1 MPYRVA
7 SAKINKDLHEKYSKH
22 CVLKGCSIHAD
33 LKSYIEDTLK
43 ADREVSESNNVGT
56 KLGKNENIIP
66 GRIESNT
73 SPTTPEPT
81 PSSSD
86 GWFW

>member
-33 LKSYIEDTLK
+33 LKSYIEETLK
-43 ADREVSESNNVGT
+43 ADREVSESNNEQRGS
-56 KLGKNENIIP
+56 NI
-66 GRIESNT
+66 GNIEAARHETISNRET
-73 SPTTPEPT
+73 TTNDTPEFRL
-81 PSSSD
+81 
-86 GWFW
+86 W